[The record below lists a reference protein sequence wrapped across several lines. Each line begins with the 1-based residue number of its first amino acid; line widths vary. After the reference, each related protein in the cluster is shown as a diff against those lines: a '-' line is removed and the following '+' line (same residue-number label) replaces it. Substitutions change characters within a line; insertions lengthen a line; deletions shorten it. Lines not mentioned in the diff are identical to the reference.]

1 VFVTSNLFKP
11 GPASLTLVSLRK
23 SLCGIAM
30 NSCRPIMVRAGS
42 ESMHVCCAPVTV
54 APPNGTTY
62 APLQVGALMGGVTA
76 SEAWSTQ
83 GYFLQLA
90 SACGPAF
97 LNVALVNVERFSH
110 FLSLRDSDAQSLEV
124 EEEYQDLPS
133 DLSAYPAEFDLD
145 SPAEFEAV
153 RQSTSSNQSSR
164 ASLTLAPGTPA
175 LDQVTG
181 CVFQD
186 RMSAEESYP
195 DEKEVGGEDSSSC
208 KAGCKARPAHESS
221 SFHQNNPKVDHGDG
235 MCLSLGLRLGLIA
248 VMVVVCVGVWL
259 AARVSSSAVTGG
271 LFEL

>member
-1 VFVTSNLFKP
+1 
-11 GPASLTLVSLRK
+11 
-23 SLCGIAM
+23 
-30 NSCRPIMVRAGS
+30 
-42 ESMHVCCAPVTV
+42 MHVCCAPVTV

-90 SACGPAF
+90 AACGPAF

-133 DLSAYPAEFDLD
+133 DLSAYPTEFDLQG
-145 SPAEFEAV
+145 PAEVEAV

-164 ASLTLAPGTPA
+164 ASLALAPNTPA
-175 LDQVTG
+175 LDQVAG

-186 RMSAEESYP
+186 RISAEEKYA
-195 DEKEVGGEDSSSC
+195 DEKEVGEDSSSC
-208 KAGCKARPAHESS
+208 KMGATLCTTHEGS
-221 SFHQNNPKVDHGDG
+221 SFQQDNPKVDHGDG
-235 MCLSLGLRLGLIA
+235 MALDLGLRLGLIA
-248 VMVVVCVGVWL
+248 AMVVVCVGVWL
-259 AARVSSSAVTGG
+259 AARVSSSAATGG
-271 LFEL
+271 SCEL